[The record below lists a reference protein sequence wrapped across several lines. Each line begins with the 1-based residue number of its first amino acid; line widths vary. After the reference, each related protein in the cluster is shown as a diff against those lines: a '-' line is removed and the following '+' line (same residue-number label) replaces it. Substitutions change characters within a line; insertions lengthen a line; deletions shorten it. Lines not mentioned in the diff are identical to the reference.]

1 MGGVT
6 ATQAFFQ
13 LAVAAIPALLFGG
26 AVLEAR
32 QGDRSAGKLRDGER
46 VFVGALVLLV
56 VLAAPAELIA
66 VRGAVDDSTGGL
78 WLDFVAFVLCAGTL
92 ALVVNVVA
100 PWSVAL
106 FPRLRRSDRGGSRT
120 AALLVASGLG
130 AAAAVLLIW
139 VHAGVGRAELSQN
152 VGVAFTG
159 FATATGSQ
167 SAAYVQ
173 SVAARE
179 SALTFV
185 NEHAW
190 AFPAR
195 KAARLEAEV
204 DVLVGR
210 VDHLAFKAKEAT
222 GDRESE
228 IATDSEGTVEQLERE
243 LGKGTPPTAL
253 LTMVVNDVKATG
265 VAYVK
270 AEQAKSTTKKALSN
284 ACAGGRDPR
293 CDKKVIAALSD

>member
-32 QGDRSAGKLRDGER
+32 QRDRTGKLRDGER
-46 VFVGALVLLV
+46 VFVGALVILV

-100 PWSVAL
+100 PWAVAL
-106 FPRLRRSDRGGSRT
+106 FPSLRRSDRKGSRM
-120 AALLVASGLG
+120 AALLVASALG
-130 AAAAVLLIW
+130 VAAAVLLIW
-139 VHAGVGRAELSQN
+139 VHAGVGRAQSSQT
-152 VGVAFTG
+152 VGIAFTG
-159 FATATGSQ
+159 FVSATGAQ

-173 SVAARE
+173 SVGARE

-185 NEHAW
+185 DEHAW

-195 KAARLEAEV
+195 RAARLEAEV
-204 DVLVGR
+204 DALVGR
-210 VDHLAFKAKEAT
+210 VDQLAFKAKGPSGRIEHEI
-222 GDRESE
+222 GQESE
-228 IATDSEGTVEQLERE
+228 VAVAQLEAE
-243 LGKGTPPTAL
+243 LGKGSPSVAL
-253 LTMVVNDVKATG
+253 LTMAVNDVKATG

-270 AEQAKSTTKKALSN
+270 AVQAKRSSERALLN

-293 CDKKVIAALSD
+293 CDKDVVAALSN